1 MKLKRRKIIF
11 IILFVSLIVPSFYA
25 IKFFSFLTSVPIK
38 DSKKEIIIS
47 VEKGSSFSNVAKNLE
62 EEGLVL
68 DKDMFIFFA
77 KIRRVASKIKSGD
90 FLLNYNMTPIEILD
104 VLINTPLLYEFTIPE
119 GYNIYQIAEVLFD
132 KKLIKSKEKF
142 LNLCK
147 NKNFIKSL
155 GLNTSSLEG
164 YLYPNTYR
172 VEKQTGAKGIIKEM
186 YNAYRVIFT
195 EEYKKR
201 ALKLGFTEYEI
212 IILASIIEKETGVKH
227 ERKLISS
234 VFHNRLRI
242 GMRLQSDPT
251 TIYGLMP
258 GFDGKLRKKHLKQY
272 NKYNTYSFYGLPKG
286 GPIANPGKES
296 IHAALYPD
304 QTKFLYFV
312 SRNDGTHKFSKTYK
326 EHRRAVYNYQKRNRF
341 K

>member
-1 MKLKRRKIIF
+1 MKRRKAIF
-11 IILFVSLIVPSFYA
+11 IILFILLIVPSFYA
-25 IKFFSFLTSVPIK
+25 IKFFSFLTSAPIK
-38 DSKKEIIIS
+38 NSKKEIVVS
-47 VEKGSSFSNVAKNLE
+47 VEKGSSFSSVAKNLE
-62 EEGLVL
+62 EKKLIL

-90 FLLNYNMTPIEILD
+90 FLLNYGMTPIEVLD

-119 GYNIYQIAEVLFD
+119 GYNIYQVADVLFD
-132 KKLIKSKEKF
+132 KKLIKSKEEF

-147 NKNFIKSL
+147 NKRFIKSL
-155 GLNTSSLEG
+155 GLNVNSLEG

-172 VEKQTGAKGIIKEM
+172 VEKQTGAKSIIKEM
-186 YNAYRVIFT
+186 YEAYKDVFR
-195 EEYKKR
+195 EEYRKR
-201 ALKLGFTEYEI
+201 ALKLGFTEHEI
-212 IILASIIEKETGVKH
+212 IILASIIEKETGAKF

-258 GFDGKLRKKHLKQY
+258 DFDGQLRKKHLKAY
-272 NKYNTYSFYGLPKG
+272 TKYNTYAFYGLPKG
-286 GPIANPGKES
+286 GPIANPGKDS
-296 IHAALYPD
+296 ILAALYPAK
-304 QTKFLYFV
+304 TKFLYFV

-326 EHRRAVYNYQKRNRF
+326 EHRRAVYNYQKRR
-341 K
+341 KRSK